1 MDRADVDRWLERYV
15 AAWKSGD
22 AAEIG
27 DLFAESARYRYR
39 AFDEPLAGRDAIVQS
54 WLDHD
59 DEPGTFDAAYTCW
72 ALDGDRAVGV
82 GTSTYTAP
90 EHKVY
95 DNAFLL
101 VFDADGRCSDFT
113 EWFVK
118 RPEAR

>member
-1 MDRADVDRWLERYV
+1 MEREDVDRWLERYV

-22 AAEIG
+22 PAEIG
-27 DLFAESARYRYR
+27 DLFSADCRYRYWPG
-39 AFDEPLAGRDAIVQS
+39 AEPLEGRDAIVQS

-59 DEPGTFDAAYTCW
+59 DRPGTFDAAYTCW

-101 VFDADGRCSDFT
+101 VFDDEGRCSDFA
-113 EWFVK
+113 ELYLK
-118 RPEAR
+118 RPQAG

>member
-1 MDRADVDRWLERYV
+1 VERQDVDRWLERYV

-22 AAEIG
+22 PAEIG
-27 DLFAESARYRYR
+27 DLFSADCRYRYWPG
-39 AFDEPLAGRDAIVQS
+39 DEPLVGRDAIVKS
-54 WLDHD
+54 WLDHE

-101 VFDADGRCSDFT
+101 VFDGDGRCSDFA
-113 EWFVK
+113 ELYLK
-118 RPEAR
+118 RPQAG